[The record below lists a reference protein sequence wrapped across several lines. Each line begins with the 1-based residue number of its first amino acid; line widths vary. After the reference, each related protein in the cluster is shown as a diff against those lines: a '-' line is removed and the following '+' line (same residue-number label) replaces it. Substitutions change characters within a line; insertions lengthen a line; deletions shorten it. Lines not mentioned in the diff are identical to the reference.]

1 MTNITLDYYNKKAAD
16 YVENTRDV
24 DFSYLQ
30 NEFAAHIK
38 KGGRIIDL
46 GCGSGRDSKAFIEMG
61 FDVVPID
68 GSSELCK
75 MASEFIGRPVIC
87 STFQDYKPEGTFD
100 GIWACASLL
109 HLSLDDLISVMK
121 KFDSCLSDDGIFYVS
136 FKYGDFSG
144 ERHGRIFTDMNE
156 QTFASLLKSIPSLEI
171 YKQYITGDV
180 RQDRESER
188 WLNVFLKKNKLINNH
203 L

>member
-1 MTNITLDYYNKKAAD
+1 MNNITLDYYNKKAVD

-24 DFSYLQ
+24 DFSHLQ
-30 NEFAAHIK
+30 KEFASYIK

-75 MASEFIGRPVIC
+75 MASEFIGKPVVC
-87 STFQDYKPEGTFD
+87 STFQDYKPQGKFD

-109 HLSLDDLISVMK
+109 HLSLGDLISVMK
-121 KFDSCLSDDGIFYVS
+121 KFDSFLNDDGIFYVS

-144 ERHGRIFTDMNE
+144 ERHGRFFTDMNE
-156 QTFASLLKSIPSLEI
+156 QTFASLLKGIPTLEI

-180 RQDRESER
+180 RQDRKGER
-188 WLNVFLKKNKLINNH
+188 WLNVFLRKNNLINNH
-203 L
+203 I